1 MERNDDVAV
10 SPKTT
15 EGETLTF
22 GKRKDVKA
30 LNIVRHANH
39 MIKRNAVERQWINH
53 VVDLFMIV
61 FVIQTGSAMRLSM
74 IPDLDET
81 GKKDYLNE
89 GDSCTVVVRLSG
101 NLKAEASHKAKING
115 MSLSAYIR
123 NLLIRN
129 MLDDSD

>member
-1 MERNDDVAV
+1 
-10 SPKTT
+10 
-15 EGETLTF
+15 
-22 GKRKDVKA
+22 
-30 LNIVRHANH
+30 
-39 MIKRNAVERQWINH
+39 
-53 VVDLFMIV
+53 MIV

-89 GDSCTVVVRLSG
+89 GDSCTVVVRLSS

-129 MLDDSD
+129 MLDDSN